1 MSPTITPDSVVSA
14 AQELDKEEF
23 TRADLAGRLN
33 VQRPEIKEAFK
44 AARKSGRL
52 EKVRN
57 DDEGTGYFRLA
68 E

>member
-1 MSPTITPDSVVSA
+1 MDEAITPERVVSA
-14 AQELDKEEF
+14 AQELDQAEF

-33 VQRPEIKEAFK
+33 VQRPDIKEAFK

-68 E
+68 Q

>member
-1 MSPTITPDSVVSA
+1 MSQTITPDSVVSA
-14 AQELDKEEF
+14 AQELDQSEF